1 MRCKYSRYT
10 ETARVQEEQ
19 FKLHPQHHPPYTKWF
34 PPAQVSKCRNNLVC
48 AEVKLAVVVA
58 LIFPVFRDDCT
69 EFRKPLSWLMACLL
83 SPVWIETSALFNFS
97 VKLLIYPAVSPKLG
111 SDSLVIRALTICAG
125 ALPSNATAGVKDWSQ
140 LIPGHGGML
149 DRVDSICLSAP
160 LFFYLTRGFF
170 ES

>member
-1 MRCKYSRYT
+1 M
-10 ETARVQEEQ
+10 QEEQ

-69 EFRKPLSWLMACLL
+69 EFR
-83 SPVWIETSALFNFS
+83 ETSALFNFS